1 MNTQA
6 APIIAA
12 PATGSTSPGN
22 AAAAAAAAAASR
34 PGAANTA
41 QAMQLTP
48 GLEQLDQDAI
58 MAAFMGSTVAAPD
71 AKQKEDTNGDPDPD
85 ADNGDGDGDPD
96 PDPDPDADNGDG
108 DGDPDPDADKV
119 DDDGKSDL
127 DKGLE
132 NELKDK
138 PGLHKRVKQI
148 FGQNKA
154 LKAKVETLEAQVQ
167 TSGDTPAVVLQSSGA
182 DPLASASTEA
192 MIETAEED
200 AQWWMD
206 WCEANRQGGTLN
218 EGTDKEVKL
227 DANQVTTQLQAARK
241 LLKAVPARREWLK
254 KYAATAKVVG
264 NAKEF
269 TDPKA
274 DSREA
279 KLLRTAPELM
289 RDPEYLQVLADAKAG
304 REHREKQAKG
314 ITFVEVNPKKVTKP
328 AEGEK
333 PQPQGSKAKVTQPVK
348 KTEEMTTATLSE
360 LRERAAKGDQ
370 AAKEQLMAAFL
381 S

>member
-12 PATGSTSPGN
+12 PASGSTSPGN

-85 ADNGDGDGDPD
+85 ADK
-96 PDPDPDADNGDG
+96 GDG
-108 DGDPDPDADKV
+108 DGDPDPDADKG

-132 NELKDK
+132 NALKDK

-241 LLKAVPARREWLK
+241 LLKALPARREWLK